1 MDEYKCEKCGKEFS
15 KKKAYNRHKN
25 MKSDC
30 SIRGKREC
38 TFCGTIYSRSSYL
51 FYHMMVCE
59 KNPNKITIEEMRK
72 IKIDNMQSKTNN
84 NSISNNIETNN
95 GNIENNIVNCDKMIN
110 NNNINIENVEI
121 KITPYGHEDLSKIPD
136 EEIKKMIKAGFQCVP
151 KIVEYVHFNE
161 DTPENHNIYKS
172 NLRDNKLLT
181 YNGKKWVSVPLN
193 DTLEDL
199 YNKNADFLVGKFHKL
214 KDQISDIACDRFT
227 RYIDKYET
235 KKCFECVKDPLI
247 LLMYNNKDMIKK

>member
-1 MDEYKCEKCGKEFS
+1 MSNFMCEKC
-15 KKKAYNRHKN
+15 KKKFNKKNAYDRHIN

-30 SIRGKREC
+30 TIRGKREC
-38 TFCGTIYSRSSYL
+38 TYCGLILSRSSYL
-51 FYHMMVCE
+51 FYHMLVCE
-59 KNPNKITIEEMRK
+59 KNPNKITKEEMHK
-72 IKIDNMQSKTNN
+72 IKINRMKSKINN
-84 NSISNNIETNN
+84 NNISNNVETNN
-95 GNIENNIVNCDKMIN
+95 GNIENNIINCDK
-110 NNNINIENVEI
+110 INIEKMEI

-136 EEIKKMIKAGFQCVP
+136 DEIKKMIKSGFQCVP

-161 DTPENHNIYKS
+161 DMPENHNIYKS
-172 NLRDNKLLT
+172 NLRDNKILT

-214 KDQISDIACDRFT
+214 KDQLSDIAQNRFI

-247 LLMYNNKDMIKK
+247 LLLYNNKDMIKK